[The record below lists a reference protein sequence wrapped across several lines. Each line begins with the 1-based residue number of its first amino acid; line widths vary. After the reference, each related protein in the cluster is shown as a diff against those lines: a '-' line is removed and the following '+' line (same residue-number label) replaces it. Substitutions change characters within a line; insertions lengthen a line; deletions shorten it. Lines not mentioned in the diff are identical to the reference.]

1 MGNLTGFKAADYKEQ
16 AFDVLP
22 AGDYDVVIVASEL
35 KTTKKGDGHY
45 LELQLQVL
53 SGQYQNRRLF
63 DRLNIDNPNATC
75 QLIGRGVLSAICR
88 AVQVETPNDSAEL
101 HNKPLKA
108 VVRVAK
114 DDSGNPTNEIKGY
127 KPRHVGPQ
135 APVTPAASAPAP
147 VPAQQLGPPLMT
159 GPAAP
164 RNPFAAS

>member
-1 MGNLTGFKAADYKEQ
+1 MLFR
-16 AFDVLP
+16 
-22 AGDYDVVIVASEL
+22 S
-35 KTTKKGDGHY
+35 
-45 LELQLQVL
+45 
-53 SGQYQNRRLF
+53 F